1 MSEPMKLPLHDPRFC
16 AFQVS
21 FSPDLSMMYLMPP
34 LNTKY
39 TLETF
44 NVMSLQGFYMAAIER
59 PALTS
64 IEEDR
69 KTNGMVNGD
78 WWRL

>member
-1 MSEPMKLPLHDPRFC
+1 
-16 AFQVS
+16 
-21 FSPDLSMMYLMPP
+21 MPP
-34 LNTKY
+34 SNTKY

-44 NVMSLQGFYMAAIER
+44 NVMSLQGFYMAAIEC

-69 KTNGMVNGD
+69 KTNGMVNRGFGGD
-78 WWRL
+78 CKIMVEEHALGESSKGSG

>member
-1 MSEPMKLPLHDPRFC
+1 
-16 AFQVS
+16 
-21 FSPDLSMMYLMPP
+21 MPP
-34 LNTKY
+34 SNTKY